1 MDIFTPT
8 QYKIYKMI
16 RQSNFFSFSGP
27 TSMGKSFIIKQ
38 FILEKIQK
46 DNFVKG
52 FCILVPSKALIKQY
66 LLEFIKVLSELNIT
80 KFNVLTTPNVL
91 DFTEFEEDNFIF
103 ILTPERLLNLL
114 SSTTKVQLDYL
125 IIDEAHKL
133 FNDDDRA
140 LTYYTSIDYCM
151 TKFKFIKVIMSSPLI
166 KNPNIYGNM
175 YYRKESTSIRAL
187 ETPVSQNLFYIDL
200 LKTTIDFYDDNKPYH
215 FNISRILK
223 LHTANGILHKVGQG
237 NSLIYLNS
245 KNEMIEY
252 AIDLCAYFKENN
264 IDILN
269 VEEKAKVNQVCELI
283 AKIIHPEYYLIEC
296 IKLGIGYHYGNLPL
310 IIRER
315 VEELFKNGTVKYL
328 FCTSTLLE
336 GVNMPA
342 KNVFI
347 FSDKIGRKNIS
358 KIDFW
363 NLAGRAGR
371 LGYEFYGNIFCLKIK
386 ENMWKHKEI
395 FIEKDDISAQ
405 DILKDTL
412 KKKNKEIK
420 NVLLEEEIK
429 QDISKKEKYINY
441 ISNIIQIDTIAKQDT
456 SMIKQIAE
464 IDNETLDICKEFE
477 NKVDIDVLNANR
489 SIDIKVQNNV
499 NNYLVMNKM
508 PSIINTKV
516 CFSVLSN
523 MYDLYRWDIKEKNLK
538 NRGALKYIA
547 LLMAE
552 WMNDMPL
559 SRIIHGTMQYYHKNA
574 KEVWVNNQ
582 PIGIF
587 DISNQS
593 HINILINQTINDIEH
608 ILKFDL
614 EKYFNHYYML
624 LKSKYGEECIGAN
637 WAMNLE
643 FGTRNNKNIII
654 QNNGFSRY
662 CANILLTEYTKY
674 LVFEGDILKT
684 IDINILNSEEIR
696 NIVLKNELKTWFGI
710 KNIYIDNID

>member
-1 MDIFTPT
+1 MKKLSNFPALDNCEDIQLPIDREIEYGLKKIEYKIPIGNGHFTPT

-538 NRGALKYIA
+538 K
-547 LLMAE
+547 
-552 WMNDMPL
+552 
-559 SRIIHGTMQYYHKNA
+559 
-574 KEVWVNNQ
+574 
-582 PIGIF
+582 
-587 DISNQS
+587 
-593 HINILINQTINDIEH
+593 
-608 ILKFDL
+608 
-614 EKYFNHYYML
+614 
-624 LKSKYGEECIGAN
+624 
-637 WAMNLE
+637 
-643 FGTRNNKNIII
+643 
-654 QNNGFSRY
+654 
-662 CANILLTEYTKY
+662 
-674 LVFEGDILKT
+674 
-684 IDINILNSEEIR
+684 
-696 NIVLKNELKTWFGI
+696 
-710 KNIYIDNID
+710 

>member
-1 MDIFTPT
+1 MPIDREIEYGLKKIEYKIPIGNGHFTPT

-386 ENMWKHKEI
+386 ENM
-395 FIEKDDISAQ
+395 
-405 DILKDTL
+405 
-412 KKKNKEIK
+412 
-420 NVLLEEEIK
+420 
-429 QDISKKEKYINY
+429 
-441 ISNIIQIDTIAKQDT
+441 
-456 SMIKQIAE
+456 
-464 IDNETLDICKEFE
+464 
-477 NKVDIDVLNANR
+477 
-489 SIDIKVQNNV
+489 
-499 NNYLVMNKM
+499 
-508 PSIINTKV
+508 
-516 CFSVLSN
+516 
-523 MYDLYRWDIKEKNLK
+523 
-538 NRGALKYIA
+538 
-547 LLMAE
+547 
-552 WMNDMPL
+552 
-559 SRIIHGTMQYYHKNA
+559 
-574 KEVWVNNQ
+574 
-582 PIGIF
+582 
-587 DISNQS
+587 
-593 HINILINQTINDIEH
+593 
-608 ILKFDL
+608 
-614 EKYFNHYYML
+614 
-624 LKSKYGEECIGAN
+624 
-637 WAMNLE
+637 
-643 FGTRNNKNIII
+643 
-654 QNNGFSRY
+654 
-662 CANILLTEYTKY
+662 
-674 LVFEGDILKT
+674 
-684 IDINILNSEEIR
+684 
-696 NIVLKNELKTWFGI
+696 
-710 KNIYIDNID
+710 